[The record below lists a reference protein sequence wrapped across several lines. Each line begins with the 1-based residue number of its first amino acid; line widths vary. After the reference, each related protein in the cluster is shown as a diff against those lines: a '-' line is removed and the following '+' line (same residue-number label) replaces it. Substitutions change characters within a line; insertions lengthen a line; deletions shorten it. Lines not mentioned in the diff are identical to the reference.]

1 MIELTEH
8 QRQEL
13 DMPEPLVI
21 DPGTQQT
28 YVLVRW
34 EDYQQM
40 KGLVEGKLDIREA
53 YALMDAVAAKE
64 GWDDPALD
72 IYSDFARES

>member
-13 DMPEPLVI
+13 TLPEPLVV
-21 DPGTQQT
+21 DPSTQQT

-40 KGLVEGKLDIREA
+40 KGLVEGKLDIRDA
-53 YALMDAVAAKE
+53 YPLMDAVAAKE
-64 GWDDPALD
+64 GWDDPAID
-72 IYSDFARES
+72 IYNGFAVE

>member
-13 DMPEPLVI
+13 NLPEPLAI
-21 DPGTQQT
+21 DPATRQT

-34 EDYQQM
+34 QDYQQM
-40 KGLVEGKLDIREA
+40 KMLVEGKLDIREA
-53 YALMDAVAAKE
+53 YPLADEVALKE
-64 GWDDPALD
+64 GWDDPAMD
-72 IYSDFARES
+72 IYNDFCRES